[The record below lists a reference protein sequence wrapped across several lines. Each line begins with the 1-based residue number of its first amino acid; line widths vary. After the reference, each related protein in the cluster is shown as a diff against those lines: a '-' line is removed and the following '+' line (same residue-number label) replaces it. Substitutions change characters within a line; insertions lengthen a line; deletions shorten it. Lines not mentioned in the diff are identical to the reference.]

1 MALLCQAFKVTLSEE
16 AGFCVMLLLKKFIF
30 DFYIMTTGS
39 GVKIY
44 YPVIYLFLA
53 LSAIILVL
61 KLIQPQGAIDYNVL
75 LSGNFLLFGIGW
87 LTLRMNKKA
96 MEHKNLQV
104 FLRLIYG
111 SFLVKFFFLAIAAFI
126 YIAIYKKNINKP
138 ALFGC
143 FGFYL
148 IYTIVEV
155 RSVMKLSKKSNA

>member
-1 MALLCQAFKVTLSEE
+1 
-16 AGFCVMLLLKKFIF
+16 
-30 DFYIMTTGS
+30 MTTEP

-53 LSAIILVL
+53 LSAIILML
-61 KLIQPQGAIDYNVL
+61 KFIQPQGAIDYIVL

-87 LTLRMNKKA
+87 LTVRMNKKA
-96 MEHKNLQV
+96 MEHKNVQG
-104 FLRLIYG
+104 FLRLVYG

-143 FGFYL
+143 FGLYMV
-148 IYTIVEV
+148 YTIVEV
-155 RSVMKLSKKSNA
+155 RSVMKMSKKSNA